1 MRSSSSLKASR
12 FLVAGA
18 PSGAAAQVGAVAP
31 RSHASRERSGPP
43 RAVTRNRSFGFFF
56 RFVGGGASSRA
67 WTASK
72 DPGGG
77 AVGLSSMA
85 CASGY
90 SPRCGANSSSVL
102 TMSARRV
109 LRDLVGRG
117 VARDRRQVV
126 PLVDDDDRVLQHR
139 VEAAGAA
146 DHGVDELR
154 VRDEDERGA
163 LLDLVLRHVERADVR
178 RLALLDGVLD
188 VPDDHRPAEAKV
200 RPPPSPAG

>member
-1 MRSSSSLKASR
+1 MRSLRIFQSILQCSSTRSAFSRPRTSRTSVAASAPRQMRSSSSLKASR

-77 AVGLSSMA
+77 AMRLSSMA

-102 TMSARRV
+102 TMSARRSSV
-109 LRDLVGRG
+109 T
-117 VARDRRQVV
+117 
-126 PLVDDDDRVLQHR
+126 
-139 VEAAGAA
+139 
-146 DHGVDELR
+146 
-154 VRDEDERGA
+154 
-163 LLDLVLRHVERADVR
+163 
-178 RLALLDGVLD
+178 
-188 VPDDHRPAEAKV
+188 
-200 RPPPSPAG
+200 S